1 MKYSSRFFLYA
12 PLALFLLIAAAVSVM
27 WWREAGAL
35 SSRLDAL
42 NGHEAMPGVTLRFA
56 SKTVSGFPFNIDVV
70 FKDFRIDLKTPHGP
84 SSWRV
89 ENFALH
95 GLTYGREQM
104 IFEAA
109 GQQVLHWTDLQGH
122 AHAMPFEAGELHA
135 SAIAGERGLSRFDLD
150 CIGFGSPA
158 LTAARVQLHARINPN
173 RTAIDIAAEADA
185 VHLSPPLASMFGDN
199 VKQVRLNAS
208 AAPSRAFDGLRAGRT
223 DWVGALETWRKANG
237 ALQISDL
244 EITWD
249 RMSAMGKGTLGLDD
263 KHTVTGLLDF
273 KVAGIQTLLD
283 AALRRG
289 VHGDS
294 FRGIAAAL
302 LDRAARAGNN
312 EAGLLGAVVE
322 FRTGIVMVGGEPA
335 TTEEPLY

>member
-12 PLALFLLIAAAVSVM
+12 PLALFLLVAAGVSVA

-35 SSRLDAL
+35 SNRLDAM
-42 NGHEAMPGVTLRFA
+42 NGREAVPGVTLHFA

-70 FKDFRIDLKTPHGP
+70 FKDFRIEVKTPHGP
-84 SSWRV
+84 SSWQA

-109 GQQVLHWTDLQGH
+109 GRQVLTWTDLQNH

-135 SAIAGERGLSRFDLD
+135 SAIAGDHGVVRIDLD

-158 LTAARVQLHARINPN
+158 LTAARVQLHARLNPN
-173 RTAIDIAAEADA
+173 GRALDIAAAADV
-185 VHLSPPLASMFGDN
+185 VHLSPRLASLFGDDI
-199 VKQVRLNAS
+199 KQIRLNAS
-208 AAPSRAFDGLRAGRT
+208 AVPSHAFDGLRAGRT
-223 DWVGALETWRKANG
+223 DWIGALETWRKTNG
-237 ALQISDL
+237 AIHVSDL
-244 EITWD
+244 EIAWD
-249 RMSAMGKGTLGLDD
+249 RMSAMGKGTLGFDD

-273 KVAGIQTLLD
+273 KVAGIQALLD
-283 AALRRG
+283 TAQRRG
-289 VHGDS
+289 VHGDT

-302 LDRAARAGNN
+302 LDRAAKAGNN

-335 TTEEPLY
+335 TTEEPLD